1 MSTSFMLNRDR
12 VILGALKKV
21 GAISQGETPTTS
33 QVSDASDTFNSLIKA
48 WQADGL
54 PLWKIKKQGFPLVQG
69 QSKYNTTTDWLLT
82 SKPLKITQ
90 VLIHDNIS
98 KADIQLITVSRQE
111 YNLLGM
117 KTNQGTP
124 TQYYYDIQSTSGD
137 INLYPVPDTY
147 SATNR
152 ELQVI
157 YQDQFNDILSAN
169 EFPDFPSEW
178 NRALV
183 YGLASDLADEYGVP
197 IRERKL
203 LQDKAQLLKAE
214 VLSFGQEDASLFMSI
229 NTAGQEYIR

>member
-1 MSTSFMLNRDR
+1 MSTTFMLNRDK

-21 GAISQGETPTTS
+21 GAISQGETPTTA
-33 QVSDASDTFNSLIKA
+33 QISDASDTFNSLIKA

-98 KADIQLITVSRQE
+98 QSDIQLITVSRQE

-117 KTNQGTP
+117 KSNQGTP

-147 SATNR
+147 SETNR

-157 YQDQFNDILSAN
+157 YQDQFNDIISAN
-169 EFPDFPSEW
+169 EYPDFPSER
-178 NRALV
+178 NRALL